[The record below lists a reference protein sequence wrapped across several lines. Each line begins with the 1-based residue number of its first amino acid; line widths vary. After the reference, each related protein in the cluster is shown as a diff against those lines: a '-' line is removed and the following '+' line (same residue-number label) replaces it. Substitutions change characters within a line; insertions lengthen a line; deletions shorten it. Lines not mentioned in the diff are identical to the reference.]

1 MAVKL
6 SEAVIEAMSEIDSR
20 YLEESEREP
29 KKAFAWKPVLSFAA
43 VFSMIIGLIILRPM
57 SSNSGGAP
65 AAPLTGTSLS
75 NEKADTEA
83 AAAEEGKDDLT
94 ESAALSFRIDEEL
107 WDALEDVSD
116 DSEVTVIMETIT
128 EKDGVL
134 YSEEETVTMTKQE
147 ILSFEGE
154 TGKTYI
160 FHLAHADEME

>member
-1 MAVKL
+1 MKL

-43 VFSMIIGLIILRPM
+43 VFSLIIGLIILRPM

-75 NEKADTEA
+75 NEKADTDTA
-83 AAAEEGKDDLT
+83 AVTEEGRDDMT